1 MDIHRAYGLS
11 SNLFVTLKSNTQ
23 SIVLGGIGEDTARW
37 TRVLSEYA
45 GKMLWFYLTRFLYQD
60 RAETVTA
67 HVKTFQSRLGS
78 MPIITDRVAVEKVD
92 GEQYEVTGWVGEQ
105 SWTARLTPTE
115 AQRLWSALDV
125 TLHPSGWGEGK

>member
-1 MDIHRAYGLS
+1 MDMHRAYGLS

-23 SIVLGGIGEDTARW
+23 SVIVGGIGADTARW

-45 GKMLWFYLTRFLYQD
+45 GKMLWFNLTLFLYHE
-60 RAETVTA
+60 RAASVTA
-67 HVKTFQSRLGS
+67 LVKTFQSRVES

-92 GEQYEVTGWVGEQ
+92 GEQYEVTGWIGEQ
-105 SWTARLTPTE
+105 SWTARMTATE

-125 TLHPSGWGEGK
+125 TLHPTGWSEGK